1 MGQEGSVEINLGQ
14 LGVNKVLI
22 RVNSNYAI
30 QVKGQ
35 LGYVLLGQE
44 GSVWINKVKSRV
56 SCIHVGSGGI

>member
-1 MGQEGSVEINLGQ
+1 MGQEGSV
-14 LGVNKVLI
+14 GVNKVLI